1 MDYLSEIIE
10 VLENNLSVS
19 VNEDSTSS
27 NTENWDSLAQMRII
41 LGIED
46 RFDIE
51 VSDEDIWSLTSA
63 IAIDSYIQEKKS
75 NA

>member
-19 VNEDSTSS
+19 VNKDSTSS

-41 LGIED
+41 LGIEE

-51 VSDEDIWSLTSA
+51 VSDEDVWSLTSV
-63 IAIDSYIQEKKS
+63 IAIDSYIQEEKS